1 MPLGKTSNDRLDT
14 CHPRLQQLIR
24 RVMQGVDEGD
34 LEYAGITDITVLCGF
49 RGEADSEADKALLV
63 AALQDCEAECAKVG
77 AFEGKIFP
85 GDGSFL
91 KMLVQLFLKFA
102 PLILVPIRN
111 GEPIGG
117 PDEFRRRRPRG

>member
-1 MPLGKTSNDRLDT
+1 MSRLLDSHKRCPMSISTLIDQVKSITADVAAGNFASAIKTAGAFVSSLG
-14 CHPRLQQLIR
+14 
-24 RVMQGVDEGD
+24 
-34 LEYAGITDITVLCGF
+34 DIAASLGF
-49 RGEADSEADKALLV
+49 RGTADGATDKALLV

-102 PLILVPIRN
+102 PLILDKKP
-111 GEPIGG
+111 E
-117 PDEFRRRRPRG
+117 